1 NLWKTGLPGPTGQ
14 GARRA
19 AGRRRARPRP
29 GRIGRPGPSRGRSA
43 GNGLGPRRKRRGP
56 RVVGEQPRVALFRE
70 VARGEATAQLVLG
83 SQVKELAHLVR
94 ADLNARRAL
103 VAAPL
108 IEVERG
114 ARRALLLERARDDR
128 AVLDRHRGALG
139 HE

>member
-1 NLWKTGLPGPTGQ
+1 METGLAGPDRPGGSP
-14 GARRA
+14 
-19 AGRRRARPRP
+19 GRRTAPARPRP

-43 GNGLGPRRKRRGP
+43 ETGLGPRRKRRGP

-83 SQVKELAHLVR
+83 AQVKELAHLVR

-108 IEVERG
+108 IEVERV

-128 AVLDRHRGALG
+128 TVLDRHR
-139 HE
+139 